1 MNSEMKQIFSV
12 VHPAE
17 HTIAEH
23 THKYHELVYCL
34 EGKGNVFI
42 DSKRHKFHT
51 GTYYITHRATP
62 HSEKSNECSRIIYFY
77 FDAPKETVTE
87 GAYTDYNGRIRST
100 VKKLYEESMKNLV
113 HKEKMCS
120 ALLTEILIEA
130 GRAAA
135 YPGNEESI
143 YSVLQY
149 IDENID
155 REIDLKQLAARHG
168 YSYDRFRHI
177 FKEHTGVSPHQY
189 IINARIEKVKFL
201 MTINPNA
208 SLTELAYGC
217 GFTSS
222 SQFSNIFRAKEGMTP
237 TEYIKLKSAEMFD

>member
-17 HTIAEH
+17 HTIVEH

-34 EGKGNVFI
+34 DGKGSVFI
-42 DSKRHKFHT
+42 DSKKHKFHT
-51 GTYYITHRATP
+51 GTYYITHRSAP
-62 HSEKSNECSRIIYFY
+62 HSEKCSSSSRIIYFY
-77 FDAPKETVTE
+77 FDAPKEAVVQ

-100 VKKLYEESMKNLV
+100 VQKLYEESMKNLV

-120 ALLTEILIEA
+120 ALLSEILIEA
-130 GRAAA
+130 ERAALS
-135 YPGNEESI
+135 PGNQENI

-155 REIDLKQLAARHG
+155 RDIDLKQFASHHG

-201 MTINPNA
+201 MTLNPNA
-208 SLTELAYGC
+208 SLTDLAYSC

-222 SQFSNIFRAKEGMTP
+222 SQFSNIFKTKEGITP
-237 TEYIKLKSAEMFD
+237 TEYIKLKTAEMFN